1 MPAKRTIVASLAVAA
16 LVPASASAVV
26 GTRNTQIAS
35 SPSADAASAN
45 PVFSSDSYTAR
56 YLAFDSEATNQVP
69 GDANGIRDVFVGTR
83 GAGLGNLSGATQR
96 VSVGRGGAE
105 ANGPSQKA
113 SLDGQKGSAA
123 HCATFEST
131 ATNLDSA
138 DRSPDSDVF
147 VRDLRRNTTSLVS
160 VGHSGAQN
168 GSVDGECEFVTY
180 DAGGSVFVRD
190 LRARKTV
197 KIARGTRGDQQTKGK
212 GVAYERSGQ
221 VYYQPFQK
229 VIVKG
234 SGGRKKAVKR
244 MGREILASAGAR
256 GAGNG
261 ASGDPSIDDNGF
273 YVAFESTATNL
284 CVSTC
289 QGVSD
294 DRNGPASDVFRRTL
308 SKRAPTRDRMQMV
321 SYSGLVDEQGNGA
334 SNNPAMTG
342 AGENIVFDSEATNLR
357 QSVGITSIDPNGSTR
372 DIYYWNFP
380 RERLK
385 GAVSRESKAGPKG
398 EFNGASYEPA
408 TSARANYIA
417 FSSEQTGESGES
429 NGGGIADLFLR
440 FMGGSDEGGLE

>member
-16 LVPASASAVV
+16 LVPATASAVV
-26 GTRNTQIAS
+26 GTRATQIAS
-35 SPSADAASAN
+35 APAADAASAH
-45 PVFSSDSYTAR
+45 PAFSSDSYTAR
-56 YLAFDSEATNQVP
+56 YMAFDSEATNQVP
-69 GDANGIRDVFVGTR
+69 GDSNGVRDVFVTARGT
-83 GAGLGNLSGATQR
+83 GLGNLSGATQR
-96 VSVGRGGAE
+96 VSVGRGGVQ
-105 ANGPSQKA
+105 ANGGSQKA
-113 SLDGQKGSAA
+113 SVDGQKGRAA
-123 HCATFEST
+123 HCVTFEST

-147 VRDLRRNTTSLVS
+147 VRDLRRNTTTLVS

-190 LRARKTV
+190 LQARKTV
-197 KIARGTRGDQQTKGK
+197 KVGRGANGDQQTNGK
-212 GVAYERSGQ
+212 GVAYERAGQ
-221 VYYQPFQK
+221 VRYQGFQK
-229 VIVKG
+229 VNVKG
-234 SGGRKKAVKR
+234 GGGKKKGVKR
-244 MGREILASAGAR
+244 IGREVLASAGAR

-261 ASGDPSIDDNGF
+261 VSGDPSIDDNGF

-284 CVSTC
+284 CQSAC
-289 QGVSD
+289 QGVSE

-321 SYSGLVDEQGNGA
+321 SYSGLVDDQGNGA

-342 AGENIVFDSEATNLR
+342 AGENILFDSEATNLR
-357 QSVGITSIDPNGSTR
+357 QSSGITSIDPNGPVR

-385 GAVSRESKAGPKG
+385 SAVSRESKAGSKG
-398 EFNGASYEPA
+398 EFNGASFEPA

-417 FSSEQTGESGES
+417 FSSEQTGESGEA
-429 NGGGIADLFLR
+429 NGAEIADLFIR
-440 FMGGSDEGGLE
+440 FMGGSDEGGVE